1 MKRIR
6 PFSSPVCPSSHWG
19 KLAGYTA
26 LLVAAAA
33 LLAGYPAMPLQA
45 ATTHHKKAA
54 TAHHATQTAA
64 KPPAR
69 ENKARSAHTR
79 KSKTAAE
86 PSVMSD
92 RSVREAQAA
101 VNAAHAQHEAMEQEK
116 ARQAAAVA
124 QSRSQNEAAQAAAA
138 EAKNRALA
146 LSAATVSATSQ
157 LQSTEQQIADLQD
170 QISDVKKEQASLQ
183 AALVQDAHALA
194 PILPLA
200 ERLSL
205 YPSDTLL
212 AAPMPQGDAITG
224 FLVLRGL
231 SRQMEQ
237 EAEGMRARQARLAAL
252 NTTLTNKLAEL
263 NQLEQTQSHQRDTV
277 RQQAALAREAQKQA
291 SATAV
296 NTTHQLQTAT
306 QRAASLQD
314 AVSKLDALQA
324 QAESAL
330 QKEIAAAERAH
341 EAARAEAARRKMA
354 AMVKT
359 QGPGLA
365 EHPSAGSGLRPVAGT
380 LISTWGSATE
390 SGPATGMTYRTPPGA
405 SVRAPCAGTVDFA
418 APFRTYGQMLILNCG
433 RHYRFIMA
441 GLSGL
446 AVDMGQ
452 SLTKGAPIG
461 QMGSSGGSGTL
472 FIQLRHGQKTINP
485 APFL

>member
-6 PFSSPVCPSSHWG
+6 PSSFPARPSPHWG

-26 LLVAAAA
+26 VLVAVPALLV
-33 LLAGYPAMPLQA
+33 GYPAMPLQA
-45 ATTHHKKAA
+45 ATTHHKKVA
-54 TAHHATQTAA
+54 TTHHSAQTATKTPERES
-64 KPPAR
+64 KPH
-69 ENKARSAHTR
+69 STHTR
-79 KSKTAAE
+79 KSKTVAA

-157 LQSTEQQIADLQD
+157 LQSTEQQLADLQD
-170 QISDVKKEQASLQ
+170 QISDVKKEQATLQ
-183 AALVQDAHALA
+183 AALAQDAHALA

-237 EAEGMRARQARLAAL
+237 EAEGMRARQTRLAAL

-291 SATAV
+291 SATAI
-296 NTTHQLQTAT
+296 NTNHQLQTAT

-461 QMGSSGGSGTL
+461 QMSSSGGSGTL

>member
-1 MKRIR
+1 MKRIQ
-6 PFSSPVCPSSHWG
+6 PFSFPPCPSSSHGG

-26 LLVAAAA
+26 ILVAAPA
-33 LLAGYPAMPLQA
+33 LLMCTATLGQA
-45 ATTHHKKAA
+45 ASTHHKKTAS
-54 TAHHATQTAA
+54 AHHATHTSA
-64 KPPAR
+64 KATVQESKPHSTHA
-69 ENKARSAHTR
+69 R
-79 KSKTAAE
+79 KSRKTEAA
-86 PSVMSD
+86 SVMSD
-92 RSVREAQAA
+92 RSVRAAQAA
-101 VNAAHAQHEAMEQEK
+101 VNATHAQREAMEQEK

-124 QSRSQNEAAQAAAA
+124 QSRSQNEAARETAE
-138 EAKNRALA
+138 EAKSRALA

-157 LQSTEQQIADLQD
+157 LHDTEQQLADLQD

-237 EAEGMRARQARLAAL
+237 EAQGMRTRQTRLVAL
-252 NTTLTNKLAEL
+252 NTTLTNKLAQL
-263 NQLEQTQSHQRDTV
+263 SQLEQTQSHQRDTV
-277 RQQAALAREAQKQA
+277 SQQAALAREAQKQA
-291 SATAV
+291 SAAAIITD
-296 NTTHQLQTAT
+296 HQLQAAT
-306 QRAASLQD
+306 QRAATLQD

-324 QAESAL
+324 QAEAAL
-330 QKEIAAAERAH
+330 QKEITAAERAH

-354 AMVKT
+354 AMAKT

-380 LISTWGSATE
+380 LVSTWGSPTE
-390 SGPATGMTYRTPPGA
+390 SGPATGITYRTPPGA

-472 FIQLRHGQKTINP
+472 FIQLRYGQKTINP

>member
-6 PFSSPVCPSSHWG
+6 PFSSSICPSFHWG

-26 LLVAAAA
+26 VLVAAPA
-33 LLAGYPAMPLQA
+33 LLVGYPAMPLQA
-45 ATTHHKKAA
+45 ATTHHKKIA
-54 TAHHATQTAA
+54 TAHHSTQTAA
-64 KPPAR
+64 KTSVR
-69 ENKARSAHTR
+69 ESKPRSTHTR
-79 KSKTAAE
+79 KSKKAAE

-157 LQSTEQQIADLQD
+157 LQSTEQQLSDLQD

-237 EAEGMRARQARLAAL
+237 EAKGMRARQTRLTAL

-263 NQLEQTQSHQRDTV
+263 NQLEQAQSHQRDTV

-291 SATAV
+291 SATAI
-296 NTTHQLQTAT
+296 NTNHQLQTAT

-324 QAESAL
+324 QGESAL

-359 QGPGLA
+359 QGPGLT

-461 QMGSSGGSGTL
+461 QMSSSGGSGTL

>member
-26 LLVAAAA
+26 LLVAAPA

-54 TAHHATQTAA
+54 TAHHSTQTAA
-64 KPPAR
+64 KTSAR
-69 ENKARSAHTR
+69 ESKAHSTHMY

-101 VNAAHAQHEAMEQEK
+101 VNAAHAQHEVMEQEK

-138 EAKNRALA
+138 EAKNRALS

-183 AALVQDAHALA
+183 VALVQDAHALA

-291 SATAV
+291 SATAIS
-296 NTTHQLQTAT
+296 TTHQLQAAT